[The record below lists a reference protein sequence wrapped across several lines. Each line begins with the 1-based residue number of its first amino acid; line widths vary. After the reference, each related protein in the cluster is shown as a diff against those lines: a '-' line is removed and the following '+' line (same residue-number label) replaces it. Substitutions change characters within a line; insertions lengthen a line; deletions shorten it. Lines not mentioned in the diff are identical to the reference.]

1 MKLAWITDVH
11 LNFVKL
17 EDRNRFYAAVRQAV
31 PEAILLGGDIA
42 EAPTFLGYLREMQ
55 RAFQIPLYFVL
66 GNHDFYRASIKDVT
80 ATLHDLAIR
89 HLTWLTES
97 GVQLLTETTALIGDD
112 GWADGRFG
120 SHLYSPI
127 VLNDYMLIN
136 EFVGL
141 SKPERLNVLNALG
154 DASAAR
160 IKAKLEEA
168 CVLRKRIIMLTHVPP
183 FRESCWYEGKVSDD
197 SWLPHFSCKAMGEA
211 ILEVMDENPE
221 CELVVLCGHTH
232 GGVTVHPRP
241 NVVAHT
247 GGAVYGRPRLQ
258 QVFDA

>member
-1 MKLAWITDVH
+1 MRLAWITDVH

-17 EDRNRFYAAVRQAV
+17 DDRNRFYAAVRQAV

-55 RAFQIPLYFVL
+55 HAFQIPLYFVL
-66 GNHDFYRASIKDVT
+66 GNHDFYRSSFRDVIDEVREI
-80 ATLHDLAIR
+80 ANPQ
-89 HLTWLTES
+89 LTWLTRS
-97 GVQLLTETTALIGDD
+97 GVQLLTKTTALIGDD

-120 SHLYSPI
+120 GFMNSPI
-127 VLNDYMLIN
+127 MLNDYMLIG
-136 EFVGL
+136 EFLGL
-141 SKPERLNVLNALG
+141 NKPERLTVMNKLG
-154 DASAAR
+154 DAAAAR

-197 SWLPHFSCKAMGEA
+197 NWLPHFSSKAMGEA

-232 GGVTVHPRP
+232 GEVTVHPRP
-241 NVVAHT
+241 NVVVHT
-247 GGAVYGRPRLQ
+247 GGAVYGRPKLQ
-258 QVFDA
+258 QMFDA